1 MTVKPGIRELLWMAI
16 GAVMLLVIILVVLHF
31 QTKQSPTDQLAFKAK
46 RVDLVARMRLTLAS
60 ASEAEKSA
68 VLAIT
73 DQDSQTF
80 AEKAR
85 AATTE
90 VEQERKE
97 LGELLV
103 AGGTQREKDLL
114 AQFSTVF
121 TDFQR
126 IDNNLLDL
134 AVKNTNIKAYS
145 LAFGPAADALKEMD
159 TALSRLV
166 AKSAGSPEARD
177 VAVLA
182 FGAQTAALRIQT
194 MLAPHIAEESD
205 KKMDEL
211 EVLMAKEDQQVR
223 KDLDGLAALQ
233 KLRADP
239 DLETA
244 ASNYTRFS
252 EVRGRILALSREN
265 TNVRS
270 LAISLGQKRK
280 VDSLCQNALSA
291 LQQAILEEPIAGVD
305 YGPRRILVAWER
317 GNLRRVNSCSHVDW
331 PLGTSVEA
339 VMEVI
344 VQPGEQV
351 ARADESSAAWRV
363 REWRAPAPPL
373 SHTITLQRW
382 LL

>member
-1 MTVKPGIRELLWMAI
+1 MTVKPSIRELLWMAS
-16 GAVMLLVIILVVLHF
+16 GAVVFLVIILVVMHF
-31 QTKQSPTDQLAFKAK
+31 QTKQSPTEQLAFKAK

-60 ASEAEKSA
+60 ASEAGKSA

-80 AEKAR
+80 ANQAR
-85 AATTE
+85 VATAE
-90 VEQERKE
+90 VEQARKA
-97 LGELLV
+97 LGELLA

-126 IDNNLLDL
+126 IDNELLDL
-134 AVKNTNIKAYS
+134 AVKNTNIKAYG
-145 LAFGPAADALKEMD
+145 LAFGPAADALNEMD

-182 FGAQTAALRIQT
+182 FGAQTAGLRIQT
-194 MLAPHIAEESD
+194 LLAPHIAEESD

-211 EVLMAKEDQQVR
+211 EVLMAKYDQQVR
-223 KDLDGLAALQ
+223 SDLDGLAALQ

-239 DLETA
+239 DLKAA
-244 ASNYTRFS
+244 ASDYARFS
-252 EVRGRILALSREN
+252 DVRGRILVLSREN

-270 LAISLGQKRK
+270 LAISLGQERK
-280 VDSLCQNALSA
+280 VESLCQDALSA

-305 YGPRRILVAWER
+305 YGAPHNPRAL
-317 GNLRRVNSCSHVDW
+317 
-331 PLGTSVEA
+331 
-339 VMEVI
+339 
-344 VQPGEQV
+344 
-351 ARADESSAAWRV
+351 
-363 REWRAPAPPL
+363 
-373 SHTITLQRW
+373 
-382 LL
+382 